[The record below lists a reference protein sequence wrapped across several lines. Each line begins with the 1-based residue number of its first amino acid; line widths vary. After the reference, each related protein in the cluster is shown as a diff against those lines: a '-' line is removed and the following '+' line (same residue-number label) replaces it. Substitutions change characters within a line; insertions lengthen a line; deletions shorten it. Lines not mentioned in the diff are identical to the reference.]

1 MITAADEGGCASDW
15 IYGIVSILVNNGGG
29 VGQDSG
35 LVFLRSS
42 YLKACYF
49 QRRNCKRGEG
59 VFESGILVKSH
70 IVSLHLTSSPSMNS
84 CVDYHF
90 PSRGNRNGP
99 SRLQAKLRCVI
110 EARQEDVSKL
120 SSFHKSCKALTDGL
134 FFFLSAYFPPWLVQ
148 PLFYLFETLSCQSQA
163 GLKFTTCP
171 PPSCPQVAAC
181 YIGKA

>member
-1 MITAADEGGCASDW
+1 MMTAADEGGCASDW

-148 PLFYLFETLSCQSQA
+148 APFYLFETLSCQSQA